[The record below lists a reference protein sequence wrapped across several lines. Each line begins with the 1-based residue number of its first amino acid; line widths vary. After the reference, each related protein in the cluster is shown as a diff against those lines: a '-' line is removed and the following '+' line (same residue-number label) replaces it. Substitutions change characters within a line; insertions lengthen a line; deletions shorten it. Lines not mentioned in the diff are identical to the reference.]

1 MATKSFLKSI
11 NIKGR
16 RQLKAFVG
24 ALERAERGREKNTD
38 TDHVSY
44 YEVRDPE
51 QIDTLLRKYRRG

>member
-24 ALERAERGREKNTD
+24 ALERAERGREKI
-38 TDHVSY
+38 
-44 YEVRDPE
+44 RIP
-51 QIDTLLRKYRRG
+51 IM